1 MPRHIMSQL
10 ATWKA
15 KKNRKPLILKGSR
28 QVGKTYSL
36 KAFGQKAYD
45 QVVYLNFE
53 TQLSLHSLFKEG
65 LEPNGIL
72 DLISLDQG
80 VKITPE
86 STLLIFDEIQACP
99 EALNSLKYFYEK
111 TPEYH
116 IAAAGSLLG
125 VKLAHTAGF
134 PVGKVDFLTL
144 YPMSF
149 SEFLVAVGENPL
161 ADYLNTLQ
169 VVAPVPDIMHVKLNK
184 LFKYYLYI
192 GGMPEAVAHY
202 AENQDILTVRS
213 IQNNILAAYELD
225 FSKHAPKNEIMRIS
239 QVWQSLAA
247 QLAKENRKFIYSVIR
262 KGARAK
268 EFEIALQWLIEAGL
282 LNKVTL
288 INKPCLPLQAYAK
301 FEHFKVYLLDVG
313 LLGASVNLPARL
325 LAQEEKI
332 LEEFSGILAEN
343 YVAQALLPI
352 QSSLFYWTSEGEAEL
367 DFVLQYEDKIYP
379 IEVKSGQSTRKKSL
393 LIYAKK
399 YQPDLLIRFSTL
411 NLKKDGDVL
420 NCPLYLIDKLL
431 NFLSHDHSQ

>member
-1 MPRHIMSQL
+1 MTRQIMSQL
-10 ATWKA
+10 QAWKV
-15 KKNRKPLILKGSR
+15 KKNRKPLILKGAR

-36 KAFGQKAYD
+36 KAFGQENYD
-45 QVVYLNFE
+45 QVIYLNFE
-53 TQLSLHSLFKEG
+53 TQLGLHSLFKEG
-65 LEPNGIL
+65 LEPTEIL
-72 DLISLDQG
+72 HLISLDQG
-80 VKITPE
+80 TKIVPE
-86 STLLIFDEIQACP
+86 TMLLIFDEVQACP

-111 TPEYH
+111 APEYH

-149 SEFLVAVGENPL
+149 NEFLTAIGETPL
-161 ADYLNTLQ
+161 VDYLDSLHTITPLPEIIHN
-169 VVAPVPDIMHVKLNK
+169 KLNK
-184 LFKYYLYI
+184 LFKHYLYI

-202 AENQDILTVRS
+202 AENQDILAVRG

-239 QVWQSLAA
+239 QVWQSLPA

-288 INKPCLPLQAYAK
+288 SNKPCLPLQAYAK
-301 FEHFKVYLLDVG
+301 FEYFKVYLLDVG

-325 LAQEEKI
+325 LAHEEKI

-343 YVAQALLPI
+343 YVAQALLPF
-352 QSSLFYWTSEGEAEL
+352 QPSLFYWTSEGEAEL
-367 DFVLQYEDKIYP
+367 DFLLQYEDKIYP
-379 IEVKSGQSTRKKSL
+379 IEVKSGSSTRKKSL
-393 LIYAKK
+393 LVYTKK
-399 YQPDLLIRFSTL
+399 YQPDLLIRLSTL
-411 NLKKDGDVL
+411 NLKKDGDLL
-420 NCPLYLIDKLL
+420 NCPLYLVDKVL
-431 NFLSHDHSQ
+431 NFLSHEHTN